1 MLAILALDFARE
13 LGPEQQQATG
23 LVHSA
28 TEGRIAFDALTCHS
42 VTHAKWRIARKRRRY
57 EAAVQADGDCFYAP
71 CFSPFGIPYPSA
83 TWATPT
89 HLTFAV
95 HAAAIAAAK
104 AATAATRTYC
114 RRRMLDRFITDAIES
129 APLPVLR
136 PD

>member
-1 MLAILALDFARE
+1 M
-13 LGPEQQQATG
+13 
-23 LVHSA
+23 
-28 TEGRIAFDALTCHS
+28 
-42 VTHAKWRIARKRRRY
+42 HAKWRIARKRRRY
-57 EAAVQADGDCFYAP
+57 AAAVQAEGDCFYAP
-71 CFSPFGIPYPSA
+71 CFSPFGIPYPSALALFRRVAHTGDQVPADAGRDAPRFNHEAA

-104 AATAATRTYC
+104 ATTAATLTYC
-114 RRRMLDRFITDAIES
+114 RRRMLDRFITDAIEG